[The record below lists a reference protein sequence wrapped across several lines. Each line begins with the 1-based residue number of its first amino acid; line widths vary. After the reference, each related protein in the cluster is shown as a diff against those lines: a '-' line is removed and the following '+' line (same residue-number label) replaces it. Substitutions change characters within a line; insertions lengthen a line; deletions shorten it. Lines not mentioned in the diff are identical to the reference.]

1 MYRLIWLALNDGHI
15 NRDVCKCVRVLS
27 VSKVGECINVE
38 VGHEEDVVL
47 TMPTEVGKLVQQVIQ
62 TIYSN
67 LKKRVV
73 KATICL
79 TEEEY
84 EILRPA
90 VGDEAE
96 IQVTHDKITIEL
108 KR

>member
-1 MYRLIWLALNDGHI
+1 MYE
-15 NRDVCKCVRVLS
+15 DVQVLS

-38 VGHEEDVVL
+38 VGYEEDVLL
-47 TMPTEVGKLVQQVIQ
+47 TIPTEVGQLVQQVIN

-90 VGDEAE
+90 VGDESE
-96 IQVTHDKITIEL
+96 IQVTRDKITIEL

>member
-1 MYRLIWLALNDGHI
+1 VQI
-15 NRDVCKCVRVLS
+15 LS
-27 VSKVGECINVE
+27 VSRVGECINVE
-38 VGHEEDVVL
+38 VGYEEDVVL
-47 TMPTEVGKLVQQVIQ
+47 TMPTEVGKLVQQVIN

-67 LKKRVV
+67 LKKRIV

-96 IQVTHDKITIEL
+96 IQVTHNKITIEL

>member
-1 MYRLIWLALNDGHI
+1 MQI
-15 NRDVCKCVRVLS
+15 LS
-27 VSKVGECINVE
+27 VSRVGECINVE
-38 VGHEEDVVL
+38 VGYEEDVVL
-47 TMPTEVGKLVQQVIQ
+47 TMPTEVGKLVQQVIN

-67 LKKRVV
+67 LKKRIV

>member
-1 MYRLIWLALNDGHI
+1 MYGG
-15 NRDVCKCVRVLS
+15 VQVLS
-27 VSKVGECINVE
+27 VSKVGECVNVE
-38 VGHEEDVVL
+38 VGYEEDVLL
-47 TMPTEVGKLVQQVIQ
+47 TMPTEVGQLVQQVIN

-67 LKKRVV
+67 LKKRIV

>member
-1 MYRLIWLALNDGHI
+1 MLK
-15 NRDVCKCVRVLS
+15 DVQVLS

-38 VGHEEDVVL
+38 VGYEEDVVL
-47 TMPTEVGKLVQQVIQ
+47 TMPTEVGQLVQQVIQ

-67 LKKRVV
+67 LKKRIV

-96 IQVTHDKITIEL
+96 IQITRDKITIEL